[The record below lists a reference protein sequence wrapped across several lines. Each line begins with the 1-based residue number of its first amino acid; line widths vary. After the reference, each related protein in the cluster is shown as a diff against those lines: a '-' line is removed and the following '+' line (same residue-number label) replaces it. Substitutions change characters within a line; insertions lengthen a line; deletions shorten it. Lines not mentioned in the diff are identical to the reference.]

1 MIVCRS
7 CIMLTVWYHVFQQEF
22 EAGTADN
29 FASFPQQNGMLTCY
43 NLLFVSP
50 QYICPSAHSLRCLR
64 HHEVA
69 TL

>member
-1 MIVCRS
+1 
-7 CIMLTVWYHVFQQEF
+7 MLTARSANFQQEF

-50 QYICPSAHSLRCLR
+50 SSITPI
-64 HHEVA
+64 VA
-69 TL
+69 TIHNLH